1 MPPDL
6 PSLMLRLV
14 ILLLLS
20 QVNLR
25 GSDRLSGCRERKI
38 DPAVEKW

>member
-6 PSLMLRLV
+6 PSLLLRLV

-20 QVNLR
+20 QVN
-25 GSDRLSGCRERKI
+25 REGQTACLGVGREKQKT
-38 DPAVEKW
+38 VEK